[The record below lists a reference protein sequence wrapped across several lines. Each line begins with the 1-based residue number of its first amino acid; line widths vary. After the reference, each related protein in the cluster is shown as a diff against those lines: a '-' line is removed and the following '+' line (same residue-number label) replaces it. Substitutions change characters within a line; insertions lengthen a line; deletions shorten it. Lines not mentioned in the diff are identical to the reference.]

1 MSSTPLSLTE
11 LAHQGRFH
19 RKVDSDDYDSY
30 EAEYR
35 HRFVRRHPSIK
46 EHSALAASAALGAN
60 GALDDAAV
68 ARATRQFERTCG
80 TKVETILQSFNQM
93 RLELRPDPRDP
104 SKVIY
109 PLNLVMTIVLLARKN
124 GCYSTRDIAQYYKEH
139 YLELQLFLPD
149 IPSPRRMLSRS
160 TLRLT
165 LRLYTKDELQALVGI
180 YLPNDVPPEPEP
192 EPEPKPEPETDPESK
207 PDPTSDHTPDD
218 APAADASAAGASQAE
233 PHKADAP
240 AAPPASQ
247 ESTRR
252 PDEHC

>member
-1 MSSTPLSLTE
+1 MGSTPLSLTE

-35 HRFVRRHPSIK
+35 HRFVRRQPSIK

-160 TLRLT
+160 TLRLMC
-165 LRLYTKDELQALVGI
+165 RLYTKDELQALVGI

-192 EPEPKPEPETDPESK
+192 EPETKPEPETDPESK

-218 APAADASAAGASQAE
+218 APAADASANEAAR
-233 PHKADAP
+233 DAQDGPP
-240 AAPPASQ
+240 AA
-247 ESTRR
+247 RG
-252 PDEHC
+252 

>member
-35 HRFVRRHPSIK
+35 HRFVRRQPSIK

-68 ARATRQFERTCG
+68 ARATRQFERKCG
-80 TKVETILQSFNQM
+80 TKVETILQSFHQM

-160 TLRLT
+160 TLRIT

-192 EPEPKPEPETDPESK
+192 EPKAETKVSADAK
-207 PDPTSDHTPDD
+207 SDAANEAARD
-218 APAADASAAGASQAE
+218 AQDGPPAARG
-233 PHKADAP
+233 
-240 AAPPASQ
+240 
-247 ESTRR
+247 
-252 PDEHC
+252 

>member
-1 MSSTPLSLTE
+1 MSSTPLSLAT
-11 LAHQGRFH
+11 LAHHGRFS

-35 HRFVRRHPSIK
+35 HRFVRRQPSIK
-46 EHSALAASAALGAN
+46 EHSALAASVALGAN

-80 TKVETILQSFNQM
+80 TKVETILQSFNKM

-192 EPEPKPEPETDPESK
+192 EPKAEAETETKPETKVSADAK
-207 PDPTSDHTPDD
+207 SDAASSAANEAARD
-218 APAADASAAGASQAE
+218 AQDGPPAARG
-233 PHKADAP
+233 
-240 AAPPASQ
+240 
-247 ESTRR
+247 
-252 PDEHC
+252 

>member
-35 HRFVRRHPSIK
+35 HRFVRRQPSIK

-68 ARATRQFERTCG
+68 ARATRQFERKCG

-93 RLELRPDPRDP
+93 RLELRSDPRDP

-160 TLRLT
+160 TLRIT

-192 EPEPKPEPETDPESK
+192 EPKAETETKPETKVSADAK
-207 PDPTSDHTPDD
+207 SDAANEAANEAARD
-218 APAADASAAGASQAE
+218 AQDGPPAARG
-233 PHKADAP
+233 
-240 AAPPASQ
+240 
-247 ESTRR
+247 
-252 PDEHC
+252 

>member
-35 HRFVRRHPSIK
+35 HRFVRRLPSIK

-68 ARATRQFERTCG
+68 ARATRQFERKCG

-192 EPEPKPEPETDPESK
+192 EPKAEAETETKPETKVS
-207 PDPTSDHTPDD
+207 
-218 APAADASAAGASQAE
+218 ADAKSDAASSAANEAARDAQDGPQQRAAKLRQAGL
-233 PHKADAP
+233 H
-240 AAPPASQ
+240 
-247 ESTRR
+247 
-252 PDEHC
+252 

>member
-1 MSSTPLSLTE
+1 MSSTPLSLNE
-11 LAHQGRFH
+11 LAHHGRFH
-19 RKVDSDDYDSY
+19 RKVDDDDYDSY

-35 HRFVRRHPSIK
+35 HRFVRRQPSIK

-60 GALDDAAV
+60 GALDDAVV
-68 ARATRQFERTCG
+68 ARATRQFERMCG
-80 TKVETILQSFNQM
+80 TKVETILQSFHQM

-149 IPSPRRMLSRS
+149 IPSPRHMLSRS
-160 TLRLT
+160 TLRIT

-192 EPEPKPEPETDPESK
+192 EPKAETETKPETKVSADAK
-207 PDPTSDHTPDD
+207 SDAANEAARD
-218 APAADASAAGASQAE
+218 AQDGPPAARG
-233 PHKADAP
+233 
-240 AAPPASQ
+240 
-247 ESTRR
+247 
-252 PDEHC
+252 

>member
-1 MSSTPLSLTE
+1 MSSTPLSLNE
-11 LAHQGRFH
+11 LAHHGRFH
-19 RKVDSDDYDSY
+19 RKVDDDDYDSY

-35 HRFVRRHPSIK
+35 HRFVRRQPSIK

-68 ARATRQFERTCG
+68 ARATRQFERKCG
-80 TKVETILQSFNQM
+80 TKVETILQSFHQM

-160 TLRLT
+160 TLRIT

-192 EPEPKPEPETDPESK
+192 EPEPETK
-207 PDPTSDHTPDD
+207 TSADTKTEAAKDAAQGDTP
-218 APAADASAAGASQAE
+218 ADESQAD
-233 PHKADAP
+233 PNKPQTTKH
-240 AAPPASQ
+240 
-247 ESTRR
+247 
-252 PDEHC
+252 

>member
-1 MSSTPLSLTE
+1 MGSTPLSLTE

-35 HRFVRRHPSIK
+35 HRFVRRQPSIK

-160 TLRLT
+160 TLRLMC
-165 LRLYTKDELQALVGI
+165 RLYTKDELQALVGI

-192 EPEPKPEPETDPESK
+192 EPETKPEPETDPESK

-218 APAADASAAGASQAE
+218 APAADASANEAAR
-233 PHKADAP
+233 DAQDGTP
-240 AAPPASQ
+240 AA
-247 ESTRR
+247 RG
-252 PDEHC
+252 